1 MALALDIKANSAAE
15 PDAETMGAAEL
26 EEEDELEE
34 DECMSTTSSRN
45 LASALLASSALL
57 CSTTSS
63 SSSVSGMVEVN
74 GPGPVRK
81 TAVRDPD
88 GALTAGA
95 PRLDILT

>member
-45 LASALLASSALL
+45 LASALLAS
-57 CSTTSS
+57 TTSS
-63 SSSVSGMVEVN
+63 SSSMSGMVEVN
-74 GPGPVRK
+74 GPGPVRE
-81 TAVRDPD
+81 TAVRVPD

-95 PRLDILT
+95 PRLDMIFFLT